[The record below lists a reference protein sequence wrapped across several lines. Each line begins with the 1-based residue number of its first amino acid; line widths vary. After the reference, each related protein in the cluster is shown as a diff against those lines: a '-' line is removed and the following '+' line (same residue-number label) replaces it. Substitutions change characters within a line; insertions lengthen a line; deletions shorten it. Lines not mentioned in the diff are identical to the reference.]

1 MFEILFTELPDLD
14 SSSGKLRFPPG
25 IGRAGKVDDRAFVMQ
40 ELCYEI
46 AGTNFRTHESVMD
59 IVAVD
64 NGTQAFIEVKT
75 RTNRGFGNGVK
86 QISTCK
92 PKRL

>member
-1 MFEILFTELPDLD
+1 
-14 SSSGKLRFPPG
+14 
-25 IGRAGKVDDRAFVMQ
+25 MQ

-46 AGTNFRTHESVMD
+46 AGTNFRTHESEMD
-59 IVAVD
+59 IVTVD
-64 NGTQAFIEVKT
+64 NGTQVFIEVKT
-75 RTNRGFGNGVK
+75 RTNSGFGNGVK